1 MAAADKGK
9 KAKVAEE
16 GGSPSPWPSTASP
29 ELLQSFSKLQEIQ
42 DQLEKINVKASD
54 EVLVLVQNF
63 NVLRKPIL
71 VRRNEVIG
79 TIREFWSTAL
89 ITHPILGDLFSEE
102 DKKILQHM
110 SSLEVEEAKDVKSGY
125 SIIFNFSPNPY
136 FEDEKLIKTYCF
148 NEEGKLSIMC
158 QPIKWKDGKG
168 TTDGNVHD
176 KGGKRPYTSECF
188 FTWFSETVKRDGR
201 VDQIAEIIRDDLWS
215 NPLRHFQEEV
225 DAMDLYGEAEGE
237 GDKGSGGGNEG
248 AEEDEDGDDEEV
260 EDDDNKE
267 YNEKDGDGEEEDI
280 GEDEDDGD
288 TDADTDEDE

>member
-16 GGSPSPWPSTASP
+16 GGSPSPSPTASP
-29 ELLQSFSKLQEIQ
+29 EFLQSISKLQEIQ
-42 DQLEKINVKASD
+42 DELEKINVKASN
-54 EVLVLVQNF
+54 EVLVLEQNF
-63 NVLRKPIL
+63 NVLRKPVL

-79 TIREFWSTAL
+79 TIREFWPTAF
-89 ITHPILGDLFSEE
+89 ISHPILGDLLNEE
-102 DKKILQHM
+102 DRKILKHM

-168 TTDGNVHD
+168 TNGNGHD
-176 KGGKRPYTSECF
+176 KGGKRPYTSKSF
-188 FTWFSETVKRDGR
+188 FTWFSEAVKSDGR

-215 NPLRHFQEEV
+215 NPLRLFQEEV
-225 DAMDLYGEAEGE
+225 DAMGLYGEAEGE
-237 GDKGSGGGNEG
+237 GDKGFGGGNEG
-248 AEEDEDGDDEEV
+248 AEEDEGGDKEEV
-260 EDDDNKE
+260 EDDDDKE
-267 YNEKDGDGEEEDI
+267 YYEEDGDGEEEDI
-280 GEDEDDGD
+280 GEDEDDGG
-288 TDADTDEDE
+288 TDADADEDE